1 MAKRRKRKKKS
12 GDKDAAIKTIIL
24 ITAIVQLVKAIT
36 EMVETFI
43 N

>member
-1 MAKRRKRKKKS
+1 MAKRRKRHKKS
-12 GDKDAAIKTIIL
+12 GDKDATIKTIIL